1 MLLFIVRIRIR
12 ALIWNWISIH
22 LMLLFIKMIKRNPP
36 KETNFNTSHVTVYPM
51 MQQLLRLP
59 QKNFNTSH
67 VTVYLSCPVVPMMVS
82 FDFNTSHVTVYRRLW
97 RIPCSDCSHFN
108 TSHVTVY
115 RSVEGEKIVLFFIS
129 IHLMLLFIVNNSWSC
144 IDDFHFNTSHVT
156 VYRSLT
162 TFRSHQLQ
170 FQYISCYCL
179 SKCFPPFS
187 IFLFPTNPLYLRF
200 FSFLPSI
207 LLESF
212 LYSIITYIS
221 LIFKL
226 F

>member
-1 MLLFIVRIRIR
+1 MVQPYSEITFQYISCYCLSSPGLYNILGSRAFQYISCYCLSIHLSLVLVHLCLFQYISCYCLSVSVFLEILLRQ
-12 ALIWNWISIH
+12 ISIH
-22 LMLLFIKMIKRNPP
+22 LMLLFIGN
-36 KETNFNTSHVTVYPM
+36 Y
-51 MQQLLRLP
+51 
-59 QKNFNTSH
+59 
-67 VTVYLSCPVVPMMVS
+67 
-82 FDFNTSHVTVYRRLW
+82 
-97 RIPCSDCSHFN
+97 
-108 TSHVTVY
+108 
-115 RSVEGEKIVLFFIS
+115 
-129 IHLMLLFIVNNSWSC
+129 
-144 IDDFHFNTSHVT
+144 DDVKSNGP
-156 VYRSLT
+156 
-162 TFRSHQLQ
+162 Q

-179 SKCFPPFS
+179 SNGFPPFS

>member
-1 MLLFIVRIRIR
+1 MLLFICAYYNIL
-12 ALIWNWISIH
+12 AN
-22 LMLLFIKMIKRNPP
+22 NA
-36 KETNFNTSHVTVYPM
+36 NFNTSHVTVYPM

-82 FDFNTSHVTVYRRLW
+82 FDFNTSHVTVYRKKSCRTAG
-97 RIPCSDCSHFN
+97 SN
-108 TSHVTVY
+108 T
-115 RSVEGEKIVLFFIS
+115 IS
-129 IHLMLLFIVNNSWSC
+129 IHLMLLFIVWDTRETTSFY
-144 IDDFHFNTSHVT
+144 DFNTSHVT
-156 VYRSLT
+156 VYL
-162 TFRSHQLQ
+162 FAYGKVVKLKQ

-179 SKCFPPFS
+179 SNGFPPFS